1 MSSYREE
8 VQRLVLGTLWSLWAE
23 LGLSGW
29 ERWHRNTLVDLEAL
43 IVATARMG
51 ERDPR
56 LLEEA
61 LDWCIANG
69 RIASAVRFKHLVAA
83 ADGATRQAFE
93 RFAGTVNAHAPLRW
107 PSAGPALRAS
117 RTGRSASPDLSRPAL
132 LQLRLRALW
141 GVNARAEVLRVMLP
155 EGGRFMGVSEVSLA
169 TAYGKD
175 AVSDALDSLQRGGL
189 LARAG
194 RANQYLYRLV
204 REDEL
209 RALVGSVPVPEVDW
223 SMALPVMVSMLE
235 AAELPETP
243 PLARAAELH
252 RRYRTWQPPL
262 ARMGNTV
269 WPQATGE
276 EFNADYERWSL
287 QLLRRWAGDAPV
299 TEARPRHVGS
309 E

>member
-1 MSSYREE
+1 MSSYRDE
-8 VQRLVLGTLWSLWAE
+8 VRDLALGTLWSLWVE

-29 ERWHRNTLVDLEAL
+29 ERRHQSTTVDLEPL
-43 IVATARMG
+43 ILATARA
-51 ERDPR
+51 EEWDPR

-61 LDWCIANG
+61 LDWCIVQG
-69 RIASAVRFKHLVAA
+69 RIASAVRFKHLAA
-83 ADGATRQAFE
+83 AAGDATRQDFG
-93 RFAGTVNAHAPLRW
+93 RFAATVNAHAPLRW
-107 PSAGPALRAS
+107 PSAGVALRVS
-117 RTGRSASPDLSRPAL
+117 RTGRSAAPDLSRPAL

-175 AVSDALDSLQRGGL
+175 AVSDALDSLHRGGL

-209 RALVGSVPVPEVDW
+209 RALVGPLPPQPKVDW
-223 SMALPVMVSMLE
+223 SLALPVMVGMLE
-235 AAELPETP
+235 AADLPEIP

-252 RRYRTWQPPL
+252 RQYRAWQPSL
-262 ARMGNTV
+262 TRMGNTV
-269 WPQATGE
+269 WPQGAGE
-276 EFNADYERWSL
+276 EFVAEYEEWSL
-287 QLLRRWAGDAPV
+287 RLLRWWAGDG
-299 TEARPRHVGS
+299 T
-309 E
+309 